1 MKRKYLGWKVTGSY
15 IELINVCVILRELG
29 LMSLDNH
36 IPCDRYCVT
45 IYYTGYYG
53 LTNASSENTSNT
65 IEAKEFINEY
75 NEYKKKIKN
84 EQVMETRNVKV
95 TLETAQR
102 WYGQGGE
109 FKEMAL
115 SAYTEAELNPV
126 KNEWAS
132 KIINHGNKFVSGWY
146 LGSDSVYKETNE
158 ENTDKSTFK
167 TEKQAVAAIAYA
179 QLTHIMALPEYN
191 GSWIPNWNDASEK
204 KFCIVYSKER
214 LKIDKFYE
222 YRQKVCFKSIGLA
235 ERFLE
240 NNFDLLK
247 QFNEMD

>member
-1 MKRKYLGWKVTGSY
+1 MKRKYLGWKITGSY

-29 LMSLDNH
+29 LVSLDNH

-75 NEYKKKIKN
+75 NEYKKQIKN
-84 EQVMETRNVKV
+84 KQVMETRDVKV

-115 SAYTEAELNPV
+115 SAYTDAELNPV
-126 KNEWAS
+126 KNEWES
-132 KIINHGNKFVSGWY
+132 KFVGNDIDGYYITSM
-146 LGSDSVYKETNE
+146 SIIHDMKAKCSEP
-158 ENTDKSTFK
+158 DKSTFK
-167 TEKQAVAAIAYA
+167 TEKQAKSALAYA
-179 QLTHIMALPEYN
+179 QLTQLMALPEYN
-191 GSWIPNWNDASEK
+191 GDWVADWTDGSSKYCIIHVNK
-204 KFCIVYSKER
+204 KLMVDLFYGYAQ
-214 LKIDKFYE
+214 KI
-222 YRQKVCFKSIGLA
+222 CFKSGELA
-235 ERFLE
+235 EIFLE
-240 NNFDLLK
+240 NNLDLIK